1 MRIAIVDDNISYLK
15 IMCEY
20 LSHIGEFD
28 VIGTAENG
36 FDACRL
42 IQNLEPDIVLMDIA
56 MPCLGGLG
64 VLEKL
69 QNVPMKNRPQYII
82 VTALG
87 QEKVSRIA
95 VDLGADFFMIKPID
109 LDELV
114 FNIKHLYS
122 LKNFKEIRNAAPP
135 CVAPDEERERRIRAL
150 LDFIGVPAHLKGY
163 KYTVFAMQVILNDL
177 TAINAM
183 HKQVYS
189 TVSAKFNTTPARV
202 ERVIRNAVELTW
214 TRGRIDIL
222 NKMFG
227 YDENGTKTKPS
238 NSEFFI
244 KLAAEF
250 MNRYELKKSPAP
262 GKN

>member
-1 MRIAIVDDNISYLK
+1 MRIAIIDDNISYLK
-15 IMCEY
+15 IMREY
-20 LSHIGEFD
+20 LSHIREFE
-28 VIGTAENG
+28 VVGTAENG
-36 FDACRL
+36 FDACMI
-42 IQNLEPDIVLMDIA
+42 IQNEEPDIVLMDIA
-56 MPCLGGLG
+56 MPRLGGLG

-69 QNVPMKNRPQYII
+69 QGQPMKNRPQFII

-95 VDLGADFFMIKPID
+95 VELGADFFMIKPVD

-122 LKNFKEIRNAAPP
+122 LKNFKEIRNTATTGAGD
-135 CVAPDEERERRIRAL
+135 DEDRERRIRAL
-150 LDFIGVPAHLKGY
+150 LDQIGVPAHLKGY
-163 KYTVFAMQVILNDL
+163 DYTIYAMSIILDDL

-183 HKQVYS
+183 NKQVYS
-189 TVSAKFNTTPARV
+189 MVSAKFNTTPARV

-214 TRGRIDIL
+214 TRGHIDIL
-222 NKMFG
+222 DRMFG
-227 YDENGTKTKPS
+227 FDENGVKSKPS

-250 MNRYELKKSPAP
+250 MDKYEVKIARQY
-262 GKN
+262 KN

>member
-15 IMCEY
+15 IMRDY
-20 LSHIGEFD
+20 LSHIGEFE

-36 FDACRL
+36 FDACRM
-42 IQNLEPDIVLMDIA
+42 IETQEPDIVLMDIA
-56 MPCLGGLG
+56 MPRLGGLG

-69 QNVPMKNRPQYII
+69 QSQPMKNRPQFII

-87 QEKVSRIA
+87 QDKVSRIA
-95 VDLGADFFMIKPID
+95 VDLGADFFMIKPVD

-114 FNIKHLYS
+114 LNIKHLYS
-122 LKNFKEIRNAAPP
+122 LKNFREIRNAQPEQSAT
-135 CVAPDEERERRIRAL
+135 DEEREERVRAL
-150 LDFIGVPAHLKGY
+150 LDYIGMPSHLKGY
-163 KYTVFAMQVILNDL
+163 DYIVYAMAIILNDL

-183 HKQVYS
+183 KKQVYS
-189 TVSAKFNTTPARV
+189 RVSCKYNTTPARV

-214 TRGRIDIL
+214 NRGKLDIIEKL
-222 NKMFG
+222 FG
-227 YDENGTKTKPS
+227 FDESGVKTKPS

-250 MNRYELKKSPAP
+250 MDKYELKKRS
-262 GKN
+262 